1 MTISPTSSCLA
12 EAARVTGPAAT
23 LPVVIET
30 AAASLDYRSPRG
42 DIAALRDVSL
52 QVRAGEF
59 VSIVGPSGCG
69 KSSLLKLVAG
79 LHAPSAGTVRVMG
92 EAARTPPKGIGMVF
106 QSPVLLQWRR
116 VLGNVLFPA
125 DVLRLDR
132 AAALASARRLLALTG
147 LEGFEHRYPF
157 ELSGGMQQRVA
168 ICRALV
174 HEPQILL
181 MDEPLA
187 ALDAMTRD
195 RMGFELQRI
204 VAETRTTVLFVTHS
218 IPEAVALSDRV
229 VVMSARPGRI
239 VREYRIDLP
248 RPRDYQVLSSRA
260 ALAYVE
266 ALRGHFADELMP
278 IDAATPS

>member
-1 MTISPTSSCLA
+1 MTTSPTSTCLA
-12 EAARVTGPAAT
+12 EPIDPLVPDPA
-23 LPVVIET
+23 VVE
-30 AAASLDYRSPRG
+30 AVGVSLDYRSARG

-52 QVRAGEF
+52 RVRAGEF

-69 KSSLLKLVAG
+69 KSSFLKLVAG
-79 LHAPSAGTVRVMG
+79 LHPPSAGEIQVMG
-92 EAARTPPKGIGMVF
+92 RTVHEPPAGIGMVF
-106 QSPVLLQWRR
+106 QNPVLLQWRR

-132 AAALASARRLLALTG
+132 KAALETAQRLLALTG

-168 ICRALV
+168 ICRALI
-174 HEPQILL
+174 HDPTILL

-204 VAETRTTVLFVTHS
+204 VAETLCTVIFVTHS

-239 VREYRIDLP
+239 VHEYRIDLP
-248 RPRDYQVLSSRA
+248 RPRDYHVLSSPP
-260 ALAYVE
+260 ALRLVE
-266 ALRGHFADELMP
+266 ALRAHFADELAPLDP
-278 IDAATPS
+278 ISSS

>member
-1 MTISPTSSCLA
+1 MITSPTSSCLA
-12 EAARVTGPAAT
+12 EPTDPLVPDPA
-23 LPVVIET
+23 VVE
-30 AAASLDYRSPRG
+30 AVGVSLDYRSVRG

-52 QVRAGEF
+52 RVRAGEF
-59 VSIVGPSGCG
+59 VSIIGPSGCG
-69 KSSLLKLVAG
+69 KSSFLKLVAG
-79 LHAPSAGTVRVMG
+79 LHAPSAGEIQVMGRTVR
-92 EAARTPPKGIGMVF
+92 EPPAGIGMVF
-106 QSPVLLQWRR
+106 QNPVLLQWRR

-132 AAALASARRLLALTG
+132 KAALETAHRLLALTG

-168 ICRALV
+168 ICRALI
-174 HEPQILL
+174 HDPAILL

-204 VAETRTTVLFVTHS
+204 VAETLCTVIFVTHS
-218 IPEAVALSDRV
+218 ILEAVALSDRV

-239 VREYRIDLP
+239 VHEYRIDLP
-248 RPRDYQVLSSRA
+248 RPRDYHVLSSPP
-260 ALAYVE
+260 ALRLVE
-266 ALRGHFADELMP
+266 ALRAHFANELMP
-278 IDAATPS
+278 IDTTMSS